1 MSQILN
7 HKQSECSVY
16 GSKSELI
23 KEFLLNNWLS
33 ILNTARQTDLG
44 CVRHVL
50 FDFDGTLSVLRQGWE
65 PVMEKVMLEAIC
77 AGAGRAPSQAVIA
90 EVQEYIDRSTGKLTI
105 LQMQWLADKV
115 RSYGMEKNPL
125 SAAAYKKIYLRALM
139 VSVSVRLEALEK
151 GAASAQDY
159 LIEGSQEFLH
169 GLAQQGV
176 DLYVAS
182 GSDHADVLREAS
194 ALGIAKYF
202 QGGIY
207 GALDAS
213 EANGKERVIQRI
225 LDEHHLAGNELLVV
239 GDGPV
244 EIIEGRQRGAIALGV
259 ASDEVAHHGWNEHK
273 IERLTRAGA
282 DLLVADF
289 AHSSELIEL
298 LVS

>member
-1 MSQILN
+1 MNDWFRILN
-7 HKQSECSVY
+7 PARAAEL
-16 GSKSELI
+16 GS
-23 KEFLLNNWLS
+23 
-33 ILNTARQTDLG
+33 
-44 CVRHVL
+44 VRHVL

-65 PVMEKVMLEAIC
+65 PVMERVMLEVIC
-77 AGAGRAPSQAVIA
+77 ARKTPSQDLIA
-90 EVQEYIDRSTGKLTI
+90 EVQEYIDRSTGQLTI

-115 RSYGMEKNPL
+115 RSYGMQKHPL
-125 SAAAYKKIYLRALM
+125 SAAAYKKIYLQALM
-139 VSVSVRLEALEK
+139 GSVSVRLEDLENGK
-151 GAASAQDY
+151 ASAAES
-159 LIEGSQEFLH
+159 LMRGSLEFID
-169 GLAQQGV
+169 GLAEKGV

-194 ALGIAKYF
+194 ALGISNYF

-225 LDEHHLAGNELLVV
+225 LDDHRLVGNELLVV

-244 EIIEGRQRGAIALGV
+244 EIIEGRQRGAITLGV
-259 ASDEVAHHGWNEHK
+259 ASDEVVHSGWNEHK
-273 IERLTRAGA
+273 IERLTRSGA

-289 AHSSELIEL
+289 GHSSELIKL